1 MAADDKKFDS
11 EGHNDQIEVSLPE
24 AAWVN
29 TQEPGV
35 SVHGH
40 QGDRSPRKLKKKLY
54 ESNEKIINLKKN

>member
-1 MAADDKKFDS
+1 MAADDED
-11 EGHNDQIEVSLPE
+11 HNDQIEVSLPE

-35 SVHGH
+35 SDHGH

-54 ESNEKIINLKKN
+54 